1 MLKRVVVVG
10 GGAAGMLAAGT
21 AAGRGLQVTV
31 VEHSQRTCKKILV
44 TGKGR
49 CNVTNNCTPDEVLKN
64 VRSNPKFLYSS
75 MEAFSPADTM
85 ALMESLGV
93 PLKTE
98 RGRRVFP
105 VSDRAAD
112 IAAALQRYAGDCR
125 VVFAQAK
132 TVETAQG
139 AVCGVRLADGQLLEA
154 EGVILATGGLSYP
167 GTGSTGDGYR
177 MAQELGHTIVP
188 PTASLVALTVGGS
201 AREEC
206 RAMMGLSLRN
216 VRLTLFEG
224 DKRLYTEQGEML
236 FTHFG
241 VSGPLVLSAS
251 AYLRGKGGAAKIE
264 IDLKPALDEE
274 TLYHRIGRD
283 FEKLAGKSAANS
295 LSGLLPSGMI
305 PVMLA
310 RWEIDQSKRVN
321 QITREERR
329 ALVGLLK
336 HFVIPIAGKDD
347 ISRAVVTAGG
357 VSVRQVNPRTMES
370 KLVKNLHFA
379 GELLDV
385 DAYTGGYNLQIA
397 FATGHAAGSYI
408 LEDR

>member
-1 MLKRVVVVG
+1 MG
-10 GGAAGMLAAGT
+10 GGAAGMLSAGT
-21 AAGRGLQVTV
+21 AARRGLQVVV
-31 VEHSQRTCKKILV
+31 VEHAARTCKKILV

-64 VRSNPKFLYSS
+64 VRGNPKFLYSS
-75 MEAFSPADTM
+75 MQAFSPADTM
-85 ALMESLGV
+85 QLMESLGV

-112 IAAALQRYAGDCR
+112 IADALQRYARDCR
-125 VVFAQAK
+125 IVFADASRI
-132 TVETAQG
+132 ETEDG
-139 AVCGVRLADGQLLEA
+139 AVCAVRLSDGKLLPAD
-154 EGVILATGGLSYP
+154 GVILATGGLSYP

-177 MAQELGHTIVP
+177 MAQELGHTIVQ
-188 PTASLVALTVGGS
+188 PTASLVALTVGGA

-216 VRLTLFEG
+216 VRITLFEG
-224 DKRLYTEQGEML
+224 DKRLYSEQGEML

-251 AYLRGKGGAAKIE
+251 AYLRGKGGAPRLE

-283 FEKLAGKSAANS
+283 FEKLAGKNAANS
-295 LSGLLPSGMI
+295 LVGLLPSGMI

-310 RWEIDQSKRVN
+310 RWGIDQNKRVN

-336 HFVIPIAGKDD
+336 HFAIPVAGKDD

-357 VSVRQVNPRTMES
+357 VSVRQVNPKTMES

>member
-1 MLKRVVVVG
+1 M
-10 GGAAGMLAAGT
+10 
-21 AAGRGLQVTV
+21 

-139 AVCGVRLADGQLLEA
+139 AVRGVRLADGQMLEA

-188 PTASLVALTVGGS
+188 PTASPVALTVGGR

-397 FATGHAAGSYI
+397 FATGYAAGSYI

>member
-139 AVCGVRLADGQLLEA
+139 AVRGVRLADGQLLEA

-188 PTASLVALTVGGS
+188 TTASLVALTVGGS

-397 FATGHAAGSYI
+397 FATGYAAGSYI

>member
-125 VVFAQAK
+125 AVFAQAK

-139 AVCGVRLADGQLLEA
+139 AVRGVRLADGQLLEA

-188 PTASLVALTVGGS
+188 TTASLVALTVGGS

-397 FATGHAAGSYI
+397 FATGYAAGSYI

>member
-1 MLKRVVVVG
+1 MKIACQKGRGVVILLRYQEKIRGCRAPCARLFVEGGVQMLKRVVVVG

-139 AVCGVRLADGQLLEA
+139 AVCGVRLADGHPYVFL
-154 EGVILATGGLSYP
+154 
-167 GTGSTGDGYR
+167 
-177 MAQELGHTIVP
+177 
-188 PTASLVALTVGGS
+188 
-201 AREEC
+201 
-206 RAMMGLSLRN
+206 
-216 VRLTLFEG
+216 
-224 DKRLYTEQGEML
+224 
-236 FTHFG
+236 
-241 VSGPLVLSAS
+241 
-251 AYLRGKGGAAKIE
+251 
-264 IDLKPALDEE
+264 
-274 TLYHRIGRD
+274 
-283 FEKLAGKSAANS
+283 
-295 LSGLLPSGMI
+295 
-305 PVMLA
+305 
-310 RWEIDQSKRVN
+310 
-321 QITREERR
+321 
-329 ALVGLLK
+329 
-336 HFVIPIAGKDD
+336 
-347 ISRAVVTAGG
+347 
-357 VSVRQVNPRTMES
+357 
-370 KLVKNLHFA
+370 
-379 GELLDV
+379 
-385 DAYTGGYNLQIA
+385 
-397 FATGHAAGSYI
+397 
-408 LEDR
+408 